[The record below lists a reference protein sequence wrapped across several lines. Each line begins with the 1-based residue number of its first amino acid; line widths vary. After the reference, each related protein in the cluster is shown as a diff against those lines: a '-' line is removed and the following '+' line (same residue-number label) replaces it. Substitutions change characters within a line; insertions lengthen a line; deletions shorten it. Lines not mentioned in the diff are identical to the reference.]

1 MTVRWP
7 KRWLMGSG
15 VLFGIAALWLLAA
28 MTSTPSGNG
37 TARGLHRGR
46 IPSYRPRSRTAAPT
60 AVTAQGLG
68 GRTTTQANER

>member
-28 MTSTPSGNG
+28 MTSTRAASHAPRNYYEISRPPM
-37 TARGLHRGR
+37 TAWF
-46 IPSYRPRSRTAAPT
+46 SRAP
-60 AVTAQGLG
+60 
-68 GRTTTQANER
+68 